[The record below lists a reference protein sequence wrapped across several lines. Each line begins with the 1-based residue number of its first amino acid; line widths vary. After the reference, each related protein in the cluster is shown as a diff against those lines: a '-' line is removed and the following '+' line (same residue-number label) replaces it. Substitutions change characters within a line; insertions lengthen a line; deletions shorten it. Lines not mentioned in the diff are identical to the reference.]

1 MLGPMRRDSRPPPDA
16 GPSPGGGAELER
28 ANEAE
33 LIKRCIAGERLAFE
47 RLYREHRR
55 NVAANL
61 YRVLGERAELE
72 DLVQEVFVIAFR
84 GLDRFRG
91 DAKLST
97 WLYRICVNVALGRL
111 RSKARRAP
119 AMTYADVLADVV
131 DDAASPEQRLAEREE
146 LRRVART
153 LEHLS
158 PKKRIVFVLHEIE
171 GLDVA
176 EIADIVRAPLVTV
189 RTRLHYARKEFYRRV
204 AEAGPPPKDGAG
216 SGATTK

>member
-1 MLGPMRRDSRPPPDA
+1 MLGPMRRDSRPPLDAPDA
-16 GPSPGGGAELER
+16 GDVQR
-28 ANEAE
+28 AGEAE
-33 LIKRCIAGERLAFE
+33 LIHRCLAGERAAFE

-55 NVAANL
+55 HIAANL

-111 RSKARRAP
+111 RSKARRP
-119 AMTYADVLADVV
+119 PPIPYAEVLAEAE
-131 DDAASPEQRLAEREE
+131 DASASPETRLAEREQL
-146 LRRVART
+146 LRVYKT

-171 GLDVA
+171 GLDIH
-176 EIADIVRAPLVTV
+176 EIAHIVGAPLVTV

-204 AEAGPPPKDGAG
+204 AEEGGDGR
-216 SGATTK
+216 

>member
-1 MLGPMRRDSRPPPDA
+1 MLEGMPRDSRPPFDA
-16 GPSPGGGAELER
+16 SGDGVDSHTGLETVDAARRRGEADLIRRCRLGER
-28 ANEAE
+28 A
-33 LIKRCIAGERLAFE
+33 AFE

-55 NVAANL
+55 PVAANL

-91 DAKLST
+91 EAKLST

-111 RSKARRAP
+111 RSRARRPPPAP
-119 AMTYADVLADVV
+119 YAEVAAERADG
-131 DDAASPEQRLAEREE
+131 AASPEARLADREE
-146 LRRVART
+146 LARVART
-153 LEHLS
+153 LDLLS

-171 GLDVA
+171 GLDID
-176 EIADIVRAPLVTV
+176 EIAEIVRAPRVTV

-204 AEAGPPPKDGAG
+204 AAEGGR
-216 SGATTK
+216 